1 MDKFLWLM
9 KDSDIKILNM
19 PVNISANYGIVILS
33 MGDQLLLH
41 TLKGMTILYF
51 RISKKKRGIGLI
63 AIRKSVNILLIYES
77 AKIRIVVNHHE
88 LLTLLNFY
96 H

>member
-1 MDKFLWLM
+1 
-9 KDSDIKILNM
+9 M
-19 PVNISANYGIVILS
+19 PVNISVNYGIVILS

-41 TLKGMTILYF
+41 MLKGMIILYF
-51 RISKKKRGIGLI
+51 RISKKKREIGLI

-77 AKIRIVVNHHE
+77 AKIEIVVNHCK